1 MTTDGP
7 MRIGIFGGVAG
18 TGSID
23 DVVADVRTAAEQGFS
38 AYWVPQIFGYDA
50 LTLLAVVGRETKPT
64 DGGTGIELG
73 TSVIPTYPRHP
84 SMLAAQALTTQQA
97 SGGRLTLG
105 IGLSHQPVIEHMF
118 GMSFDKPVRH
128 LREYLEI
135 LMPLVQGQP
144 AAFNGE
150 TLSGNLAIDIPNTD
164 PVPVMVAALG
174 PQMLRLAGARTA
186 GTITWMTGPRTIA
199 EHVAP
204 TLHAAADDAGNPGV
218 RIACGLPIC
227 VTDDVESTKA
237 RAAKVYA
244 IYGQLP
250 SYRAMLDRE
259 GAAGPA
265 DVAIIGDEATVAKRI
280 QSLADAG
287 VTDFAASE
295 FAKTDDEV
303 ARTRTLLQSLLG

>member
-1 MTTDGP
+1 
-7 MRIGIFGGVAG
+7 MRIGIFSGVAA

-23 DVVADVRTAAEQGFS
+23 DVVADVQAAEEEGFRS
-38 AYWVPQIFGYDA
+38 YWVPQIFGYDA
-50 LTLLAVVGRETKPT
+50 LTLLAVVGRETSA
-64 DGGTGIELG
+64 IELG

-84 SMLAAQALTTQQA
+84 VMLAAQALTTQQA
-97 SGGRLTLG
+97 CGGRLTLG
-105 IGLSHQPVIEHMF
+105 IGLSHQPVVEHMF

-135 LMPLVQGQP
+135 LMPLVDGQQVSFQGEVL
-144 AAFNGE
+144 AANVVLDVPE
-150 TLSGNLAIDIPNTD
+150 PQ

-199 EHVAP
+199 DHTAP
-204 TLHAAADDAGNPGV
+204 LLREAAAEAGCPEPRV
-218 RIACGLPIC
+218 ACGLPVC
-227 VTDDVESTKA
+227 VTDDIPAARERASTT
-237 RAAKVYA
+237 YA

-265 DVAIIGDEATVAKRI
+265 DVAIIGDEDEVARRVLD
-280 QSLADAG
+280 LAAAG

-295 FAKTDDEV
+295 FGTSDDERR
-303 ARTRTLLQSLLG
+303 RTREVLRSLLT